1 MAESEGKK
9 NTVDD
14 FSDVLIVEVSRFQL
28 FTEIPDAYYLL
39 SKPACEFAH
48 PIYRRCTCRNSE
60 VELGCMLISLRI
72 LKG

>member
-14 FSDVLIVEVSRFQL
+14 FSDALIVEVSRFQL

-39 SKPACEFAH
+39 SKPAFLA
-48 PIYRRCTCRNSE
+48 N
-60 VELGCMLISLRI
+60 LRTVSI
-72 LKG
+72 EDVPVATAKSS